1 MIIIILSIF
10 SGLLLLLAQCSG
22 TEPSWTLIWV
32 CWGGWFIYSILL
44 TISDKIEWYDGGD
57 DDIEF

>member
-10 SGLLLLLAQCSG
+10 SGLLLLLTQCSG
-22 TEPSWTLIWV
+22 TEPSWILTWT

-44 TISDKIEWYDGGD
+44 AISDKIEWYDGGD